1 MNPLRNN
8 GNWGNLLQQF
18 LQFKKSLQ
26 GQDVNQIYN
35 QVINSGKY
43 TPEQIAEAKRKAEE
57 FKDFL
62 K

>member
-8 GNWGNLLQQF
+8 RGNMLQQF